1 LEEFSVSQYLHYN
14 RCPGMFYLNFFLQLP
29 DPRQVFKNL
38 VSDVISA
45 VEKGVIVH
53 NIIKNINGSGNPENI
68 LKTMDEEV
76 KPYIKNYLAS
86 PLFKSCKKY

>member
-1 LEEFSVSQYLHYN
+1 
-14 RCPGMFYLNFFLQLP
+14 M
-29 DPRQVFKNL
+29 PRDVLSELFHTASRPPAGIQKP